1 MAILRKIPHE
11 LAYDG
16 NETLEVAKR
25 AAGALLE
32 TGAISLETQELI
44 DLFAGE
50 AGELPIELTV
60 IEARLL
66 QDRFEELGFGGRI
79 RRVVADYD
87 PRTKGGPF
95 VSKKKD
101 HTKSATNM
109 GFTGML
115 AFSGVWVFLLL
126 FSVLPPIRP
135 LINPGSTAVPFIP
148 LSLFLGLTLAVAEGY
163 FMGIIMG
170 IFGMGWLMGI
180 VVGFGLAGVRS
191 VCLVQP
197 LIAALLQCVG
207 GSMIIGADITIKK
220 DDIDCV
226 PSEWR
231 AAMKSRM
238 PEVITIG
245 VGSHLLVRGITW
257 VWSKLIG

>member
-1 MAILRKIPHE
+1 MAVLKKIPHE

-16 NETLEVAKR
+16 NETFEVAKR
-25 AAGALLE
+25 AAGALQE

-50 AGELPIELTV
+50 AGELPIELNV

-66 QDRFEELGFGGRI
+66 QDKFEKVGFGGRI

-95 VSKKKD
+95 VSRKKD
-101 HTKSATNM
+101 YTKSATNE

-126 FSVLPPIRP
+126 FSILPPLRV
-135 LINPGSTAVPFIP
+135 LFYPGSIAIPLAP
-148 LSLFLGLTLAVAEGY
+148 LSLLLGLALAVAEGY
-163 FMGIIMG
+163 FIGIIMG
-170 IFGMGWLMGI
+170 IFGMGWLIGV
-180 VVGFGLAGVRS
+180 VVGIGLAGVRS
-191 VCLVQP
+191 ICLVQP
-197 LIAALLQCVG
+197 LTGALLQCVI

-220 DDIDCV
+220 DDIDCI
-226 PSEWR
+226 PREWR
-231 AAMKSRM
+231 NAMKSRM

>member
-25 AAGALLE
+25 AAVALLE
-32 TGAISLETQELI
+32 TGAVSLEQQELT

-101 HTKSATNM
+101 HTKSAANE

-126 FSVLPPIRP
+126 LSILPPLRV
-135 LINPGSTAVPFIP
+135 LFYPGSIAIPFAP
-148 LSLFLGLTLAVAEGY
+148 LSLFLGFGLAIAEGY

-170 IFGMGWLMGI
+170 IFGMGWLISI
-180 VVGFGLAGVRS
+180 VVGIGLAGVRAT
-191 VCLVQP
+191 CLVQP
-197 LIAALLQCVG
+197 LIAALFQCVI
-207 GSMIIGADITIKK
+207 GSVIIGADITVKK
-220 DDIDCV
+220 DDMDCI
-226 PSEWR
+226 PGEWR

-245 VGSHLLVRGITW
+245 VGSHLLVLGITW
-257 VWSKLIG
+257 VWSKLI

>member
-16 NETLEVAKR
+16 NETFEVAKR

-32 TGAISLETQELI
+32 TGAVSLELKELT
-44 DLFAGE
+44 DLLAGE
-50 AGELPIELTV
+50 GGELPIELTV

-79 RRVVADYD
+79 RRVVDDYD

-101 HTKSATNM
+101 HTRSATNE

-126 FSVLPPIRP
+126 FSILPPLRV
-135 LINPGSTAVPFIP
+135 LFCPGSIAIPFAP
-148 LSLFLGLTLAVAEGY
+148 LSLFLGFALAVAEGY

-170 IFGMGWLMGI
+170 ILGMGWLIGI
-180 VVGFGLAGVRS
+180 VVGIGLAGVRS
-191 VCLVQP
+191 ICLVQP
-197 LIAALLQCVG
+197 LTAALFQCVV
-207 GSMIIGADITIKK
+207 GSMIIGGDITMKK
-220 DDIDCV
+220 EDIDCI
-226 PSEWR
+226 PREWR
-231 AAMKSRM
+231 AAMKTRM

-245 VGSHLLVRGITW
+245 VGSHLLVLGITW
-257 VWSKLIG
+257 VWSKLI